1 VWGTRGV
8 NRDEA
13 GGDTGK
19 KEYRAWAIQFCIL
32 HICMTIVRLPEGGN
46 DRCGCRE
53 RDRRNAEGVSYIYT
67 HRKSDRA
74 SRFEEGEYNCQGEI
88 GEAGKN
94 KIRRIWIRNFRCDLR
109 RECDA
114 DNEPPG
120 QARHRDDQ
128 SYLLPRMRF
137 TVCESSACVRIRSAA
152 SYRSPIPVIDR
163 SITRY
168 TRYRQSG
175 GPQKEKGKKKKSGE
189 KKAGAGV
196 RLTLSGNRDA
206 HLKGCIFR
214 ERK

>member
-1 VWGTRGV
+1 
-8 NRDEA
+8 
-13 GGDTGK
+13 
-19 KEYRAWAIQFCIL
+19 
-32 HICMTIVRLPEGGN
+32 MTIVRLPEGGN